1 MTTQPA
7 STGLEALST
16 SSAVPE
22 PDESASVQRLGV
34 VVTSAVELLGVD
46 GIGVMLLDEDDVLRA
61 VGSTDRSAAILE
73 EVQAELHSGPGVD
86 CTSRGESVAVSDL
99 ASDPAYADLW
109 ARVQHTRV
117 RAVLSAA
124 VRVRGIVT
132 GNLNAVMYRPHDWTA
147 DEILASEAYANVVAV
162 TLDLAGRTAD
172 AAHQLNRLRSRWRLV
187 RMSDATGTGSSALE

>member
-1 MTTQPA
+1 
-7 STGLEALST
+7 
-16 SSAVPE
+16 
-22 PDESASVQRLGV
+22 
-34 VVTSAVELLGVD
+34 
-46 GIGVMLLDEDDVLRA
+46 MLLDEDDVLRA

-73 EVQAELHSGPGVD
+73 EAQAELRQRAGGRMYEPARRALRSP
-86 CTSRGESVAVSDL
+86 TWRA
-99 ASDPAYADLW
+99 DPAYADLW
-109 ARVQHTRV
+109 ARVQHTRI

-147 DEILASEAYANVVAV
+147 DEIFASEAYANVVAV